1 MLKPRVYTRSEQVMD
16 MLRGKIYAS
25 EHDYRVI
32 ARRCGVSESTIY
44 AIRRGATRWP
54 RPATF
59 FALIEFFDLQLVLA
73 EREELN

>member
-16 MLRGKIYAS
+16 MLRSKIYAS

-44 AIRRGATRWP
+44 TIRRGVTRWP